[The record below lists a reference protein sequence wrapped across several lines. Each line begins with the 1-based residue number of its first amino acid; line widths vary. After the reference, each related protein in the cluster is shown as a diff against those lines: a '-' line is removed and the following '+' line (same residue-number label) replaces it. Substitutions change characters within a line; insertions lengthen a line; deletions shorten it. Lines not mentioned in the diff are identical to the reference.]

1 MVVKGA
7 KGRNKGSRK
16 GAVSVLEEAKRA
28 RMQQQLIVDVFKSA
42 FDQALSS
49 KTFTSTLQTVKQAL
63 FERDFARAFGDDEY
77 LAVYAA
83 RYSPTRALCYA
94 AVLNNIWEHLA
105 DICLPSSPASNT
117 IRGGNTEPQPPALK
131 ILSFGGGA
139 AELVA
144 FAAFLNQHQHDSP
157 PLAGSINNLDSAAW
171 GPVITSLETT
181 LTTGSPL
188 LPDPSTIGT
197 PSSSTTTVAATAPLI
212 PASHLTSIFTLQ
224 DALTLSRSELAAL
237 LGPSPLLVTLLFTL
251 NELFTSGGLGRTTK
265 FLLDLT
271 AAVPIG
277 SLLLVVDSPGSYSET
292 TLGKDA
298 KKYPMQWLLD
308 RIVLTGTRADP
319 VAGKRWDKL
328 ESDDSLWFR
337 LADGLDYPI
346 PLENMRYQMHL
357 YQAEAAPAGKD

>member
-7 KGRNKGSRK
+7 KGRNRGSRR
-16 GAVSVLEEAKRA
+16 GTVSVLEEAKRT
-28 RMQQQLIVDVFKSA
+28 RIQQQLIVDVFKNA
-42 FDQALSS
+42 FSTALSS

-63 FERDFARAFGDDEY
+63 FERDFARAFGEDEY

-94 AVLNNIWEHLA
+94 SVLNNIWEHLA
-105 DICLPSSPASNT
+105 DICLPSPPASST
-117 IRGGNTEPQPPALK
+117 ALSENTETQSPVLK

-144 FAAFLNQHQHDSP
+144 FAAFLNQRQHGSP

-171 GPVITSLETT
+171 GPVITLLEMT
-181 LTTGSPL
+181 LTTGSPS
-188 LPDPSTIGT
+188 LPDPDPNTTEPPSPST
-197 PSSSTTTVAATAPLI
+197 AAAAVPLI

-224 DALTLSRSELAAL
+224 DALTLSRSDLAAL

-251 NELFTSGGLGRTTK
+251 NELFSSSGLGKTTK

-292 TLGKDA
+292 TLGKNA

-357 YQAEAAPAGKD
+357 YQAEAAPAGKA